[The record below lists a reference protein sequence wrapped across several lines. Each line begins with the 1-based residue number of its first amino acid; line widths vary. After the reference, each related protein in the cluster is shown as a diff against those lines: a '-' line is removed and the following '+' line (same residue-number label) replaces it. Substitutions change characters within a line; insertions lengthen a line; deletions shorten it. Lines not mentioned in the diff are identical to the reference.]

1 MRKTETLQAARPP
14 KRAPDDVDRRILG
27 VLVEDAGLSYAELG
41 RRVAL
46 SAPAVHERVKR
57 LRRDGVIRGI
67 SARLDGSA
75 IGKPLLVFVH
85 VVTQNWGHSEALHE
99 IAQLPE
105 VEEMHSATGDTSMIL
120 KVRLVNS
127 EALEA
132 MLRQIHSFD
141 SVVATKTFVTL
152 STYQE
157 RPTQAE
163 ITSEWPNPPRPK
175 N

>member
-1 MRKTETLQAARPP
+1 MKNTDHIPP
-14 KRAPDDVDRRILG
+14 SRTAPRAPDEIDRRLLG

-57 LRRDGVIRGI
+57 LRRDGIIRGV
-67 SARLDGSA
+67 SARLDGKA
-75 IGKPLLVFVH
+75 IGKTLLVFVH

-105 VEEMHSATGDTSMIL
+105 VEEMHSATGDTSIIL
-120 KVRLVNS
+120 KVRLVDS
-127 EALEA
+127 QALEA
-132 MLRQIHSFD
+132 MLRQIHALD

-157 RPTQAE
+157 RPIQAE
-163 ITSEWPNPPRPK
+163 VTADWPDPPRPK
-175 N
+175 G

>member
-1 MRKTETLQAARPP
+1 MKETDSIRPNPPP
-14 KRAPDDVDRRILG
+14 KRALDDTDRRLLG

-57 LRRDGVIRGI
+57 LRRDGVIKGI
-67 SARLDGSA
+67 SARLDGKA

-105 VEEMHSATGDTSMIL
+105 VEEMHSATGDTSIIL
-120 KVRLVNS
+120 KLRLVDS

-132 MLRQIHSFD
+132 MLRQIHALD

-157 RPTQAE
+157 RPIQAE
-163 ITSEWPNPPRPK
+163 ITADWPDPPRPK
-175 N
+175 G